1 MDDRPRERRPQ
12 RLREERPSERRAEEH
27 RTLESARLDL
37 PPPVRKEPPPPEV
50 VQPSSQPE
58 AAVDAD
64 PIQEIFVNVG
74 RRDGAKPSDFQSL
87 LEKHGITGE
96 ADYIRV
102 RHSHA
107 FVGVRGEL
115 IERAVAALN
124 GAQIAGQVASA
135 ELARRR

>member
-37 PPPVRKEPPPPEV
+37 PPPVRKEPLPPEV
-50 VQPSSQPE
+50 VQPSSQPD
-58 AAVDAD
+58 AAADVD

>member
-1 MDDRPRERRPQ
+1 M
-12 RLREERPSERRAEEH
+12 
-27 RTLESARLDL
+27 ESARLDL
-37 PPPVRKEPPPPEV
+37 PAPARKDPPPPEV
-50 VQPSSQPE
+50 VTPSSESPE
-58 AAVDAD
+58 DAGG
-64 PIQEIFVNVG
+64 IREIFVNVG

-115 IERAVAALN
+115 VERAVAALN
-124 GAQIAGQVASA
+124 GAQLAGQTVSA
-135 ELARRR
+135 EPARRR

>member
-1 MDDRPRERRPQ
+1 
-12 RLREERPSERRAEEH
+12 
-27 RTLESARLDL
+27 
-37 PPPVRKEPPPPEV
+37 V
-50 VQPSSQPE
+50 VEPSS
-58 AAVDAD
+58 AAAEGDSAA
-64 PIQEIFVNVG
+64 IREIFVNVG

-87 LEKHGITGE
+87 LEQNGITGE

-107 FVGVRGEL
+107 FVGVRGDL

-124 GAQIAGQVASA
+124 GAQIAGQTASA

>member
-1 MDDRPRERRPQ
+1 M
-12 RLREERPSERRAEEH
+12 
-27 RTLESARLDL
+27 DL
-37 PPPVRKEPPPPEV
+37 PAPLRKEPPPPEV
-50 VQPSSQPE
+50 VEPSSSG
-58 AAVDAD
+58 ANDDGGDGDTDA
-64 PIQEIFVNVG
+64 IREIFVNVG
-74 RRDGAKPSDFQSL
+74 RRDGAKPSDFQVL

-96 ADYIRV
+96 PDFIRV

>member
-1 MDDRPRERRPQ
+1 M
-12 RLREERPSERRAEEH
+12 
-27 RTLESARLDL
+27 
-37 PPPVRKEPPPPEV
+37 PPAARKEPPPPQIVEPV
-50 VQPSSQPE
+50 SEPAE
-58 AAVDAD
+58 GEDA
-64 PIQEIFVNVG
+64 IREIFVNVG

-87 LEKHGITGE
+87 LEKSGITGE
-96 ADYIRV
+96 PDYIRV

-124 GAQIAGQVASA
+124 GAQIAGQTASA